1 MDSFEFGSEYTSLEE
16 LPAFY
21 HASKTTGPLEAAN
34 SPDKNGTLM
43 YAHND
48 VLVPAHLEGHN
59 NVPLHMVGDNAVQ
72 QKDIHTP
79 DPISSEDIHA
89 SSHFYQM
96 LHEHMPADIQRPDNA
111 NMQGH
116 SNYETLVTQDK
127 SSAQSIAGMQT
138 FDLPAFPMHGKLPPT
153 ESQSY
158 MSSNNVVS
166 GEPAAGSQGIT
177 HMSSFSDKSCPPLD
191 SSGVTPASVFSKV
204 SSSSANDFLPPITS
218 PMLQPQG
225 SQQHVYG
232 CLLYTSPSPRDRG

>member
-1 MDSFEFGSEYTSLEE
+1 MDSFEFGSEYTSLEQ

-21 HASKTTGPLEAAN
+21 HASKTTSPLEATN
-34 SPDKNGTLM
+34 SPNKNGTLM

-48 VLVPAHLEGHN
+48 VLVPVHLEGHN

-166 GEPAAGSQGIT
+166 G
-177 HMSSFSDKSCPPLD
+177 
-191 SSGVTPASVFSKV
+191 
-204 SSSSANDFLPPITS
+204 
-218 PMLQPQG
+218 
-225 SQQHVYG
+225 
-232 CLLYTSPSPRDRG
+232 CLLYTSPSARD

>member
-1 MDSFEFGSEYTSLEE
+1 M
-16 LPAFY
+16 
-21 HASKTTGPLEAAN
+21 
-34 SPDKNGTLM
+34 
-43 YAHND
+43 
-48 VLVPAHLEGHN
+48 
-59 NVPLHMVGDNAVQ
+59 Q

-116 SNYETLVTQDK
+116 SNYETFVTQDK

-166 GEPAAGSQGIT
+166 SEPAAGSQGIT

-232 CLLYTSPSPRDRG
+232 LNEVKDVQMSSDLPHTSSA